1 MKTLTNPFEIY
12 RERNLLIIGVVF
24 AILTGLVSSYTSHLL
39 FGSLKVISNQK
50 QLWYEAILNIAITLL
65 SNTIILYVFARLRY
79 VKTRFVDVL
88 NVVLVSHLVLYLML
102 CLTVLPLVQNAV
114 TAVELEIL
122 DNGFAAPELSKVHM
136 ITLVGFGLVVISLL
150 FYFFYL
156 LVVGMK
162 IAMNSK
168 RKLDVFLLILLV
180 FVWNTILQFLNPFLT
195 T

>member
-122 DNGFAAPELSKVHM
+122 DKGFAAPELVNVHM

>member
-65 SNTIILYVFARLRY
+65 SNTIMLYVFARLRY

-102 CLTVLPLVQNAV
+102 CLSVLPLVQNAV

-122 DNGFAAPELSKVHM
+122 DKGFAAPELSKVHM

>member
-102 CLTVLPLVQNAV
+102 CLSVLPLVQNAV

-122 DNGFAAPELSKVHM
+122 DKGFAAPELSKVHM

>member
-65 SNTIILYVFARLRY
+65 SNTIMLYVFARLRY

-122 DNGFAAPELSKVHM
+122 DKGFAAPELSKVHM

-180 FVWNTILQFLNPFLT
+180 FVWNTILQFINPFLT

>member
-102 CLTVLPLVQNAV
+102 CLSVLPLVQNAV

-122 DNGFAAPELSKVHM
+122 DKGFAAPQLSKVHM

-150 FYFFYL
+150 FYF
-156 LVVGMK
+156 
-162 IAMNSK
+162 
-168 RKLDVFLLILLV
+168 LV
-180 FVWNTILQFLNPFLT
+180 FYMLFLSN
-195 T
+195 